1 MKDKRRNS
9 VANEHPRPASF
20 IPTCRDGEGA
30 WGGATLDTKV
40 ISPLSFILHPS
51 STIKAVVLDL
61 DGTLYDKRG
70 IVRRMVLGQLGS
82 LSVLAAEQRSKK
94 ALRGHYFG
102 TEEAFYARFFEAMS
116 RGHLYNA
123 RVARWWYFHIYMP
136 LMVLVLRLWHTPRAW
151 VKPLIEECHRRG
163 IYLAVYSDYGC
174 VHEKLRA
181 LGLNTNDFC
190 YLVSAPELGGL
201 KPAKECA
208 EKVLKTLGVAPEETL
223 FVGDRDDT
231 DGESA
236 RAVGAQFFLIKD

>member
-1 MKDKRRNS
+1 MI
-9 VANEHPRPASF
+9 F
-20 IPTCRDGEGA
+20 
-30 WGGATLDTKV
+30 
-40 ISPLSFILHPS
+40 
-51 STIKAVVLDL
+51 
-61 DGTLYDKRG
+61 
-70 IVRRMVLGQLGS
+70 GQLGS

-102 TEEAFYARFFEAMS
+102 TEEAFYDHFFEAMS
-116 RGHLYNA
+116 RGHLYSA
-123 RVARWWYFHIYMP
+123 KVARWWYFHIYMP
-136 LMVLVLRLWHTPRAW
+136 LMVLALRLRHKPRPW

-181 LGLNTNDFC
+181 LGLDTNDFC

-201 KPAKECA
+201 KPAKQCA

-231 DGESA
+231 DGETA
-236 RAVGAQFFLIKD
+236 RAVGAQFVWIKD

>member
-1 MKDKRRNS
+1 
-9 VANEHPRPASF
+9 
-20 IPTCRDGEGA
+20 
-30 WGGATLDTKV
+30 
-40 ISPLSFILHPS
+40 
-51 STIKAVVLDL
+51 
-61 DGTLYDKRG
+61 
-70 IVRRMVLGQLGS
+70 MVL
-82 LSVLAAEQRSKK
+82 
-94 ALRGHYFG
+94 ALR
-102 TEEAFYARFFEAMS
+102 
-116 RGHLYNA
+116 
-123 RVARWWYFHIYMP
+123 
-136 LMVLVLRLWHTPRAW
+136 LRHTPRPW

-236 RAVGAQFFLIKD
+236 RAVGAQFFLIKDEG